1 MMTLH
6 RFVLMGSLLALA
18 GVGAAQTDERC
29 PTAPDITTAHFLGP
43 WSVTIAAMPGQKSER
58 GLLQLRPHPVYSDSL
73 KGELQR
79 GAQTLQVV
87 ADWEDDT
94 LTFEESQ
101 DGERISATWQARLV
115 QGQCGRVFEGV
126 RFVGDE
132 PDASAQR
139 FRMRSERAR

>member
-1 MMTLH
+1 MMTLRH
-6 RFVLMGSLLALA
+6 FVLRCGLLVLT
-18 GVGAAQTDERC
+18 GVGAAQADDGC
-29 PTAPDITTAHFLGP
+29 LSAPDITTAHFPGP
-43 WSVTIAAMPGQKSER
+43 WSVTLAATPGQKPER
-58 GLLQLRPHPVYSDSL
+58 SLLQLQPHPVYSDSL

-79 GAQTLQVV
+79 GTQTLQVV

-94 LTFEESQ
+94 LTFEESA

-139 FRMRSERAR
+139 FRMRSARAR